1 MEKDLVNSRSSDT
14 TEGNGMEE
22 TVMAQL
28 CQKFM
33 VHGCLIAVK
42 ILSDSG
48 VGNNDDLIEANN
60 WVRHQHEYGHRW
72 SSQL

>member
-14 TEGNGMEE
+14 TKGSGMEA

-28 CQKFM
+28 CQKLM
-33 VHGCLIAVK
+33 VHGSSIAVK

-48 VGNNDDLIEANN
+48 VGTNDDLIEANN
-60 WVRHQHEYGHRW
+60 W
-72 SSQL
+72 